1 MSVKITQFEAENVK
15 RIKALHLT
23 PAQNGLTI
31 IGGNNNQGKTSG
43 LDAIMW
49 TLGGEKY
56 RPSAAQRNGSVL
68 PPRMRLELSNGI
80 VVERTG
86 KNSSLKVTDASGKKA
101 GQALLDSFVEQLAL
115 DMPKFMKA
123 SNKEKASALLHVIG
137 LEQDVTA
144 LERTE
149 QDLYNQRRA
158 IGQIADQKAKY
169 AKELPDYPGL
179 PSEPISA
186 HDLIQAQQDILARN
200 GENQR
205 KREKAAQL
213 NAERDRLGKE
223 LGLLEERYKIVCQD
237 CDIAQKSALDLVD
250 ESTEELEASIRE
262 IDEQNAKIRI
272 NLDKARAEKEAKDYQ
287 DQYDGLTALL
297 EAARKEKADLLNA
310 AQLPL
315 PGLSVEE
322 GELTYQGKPW
332 DCMSGSDQL
341 KVSTAIVRALKPD
354 CGFVLLD
361 KLEQMDLTT
370 LREFGAWMEAEGLQG
385 IATRVSTGGE
395 CSIIIEDGYVK
406 GAETP
411 PKEPAPAA
419 WKAGEF

>member
-23 PAQNGLTI
+23 PAPNGLTI

-49 TLGGEKY
+49 ALGGERY
-56 RPSAAQRNGSVL
+56 RPTAAQRDGSVL

-86 KNSSLKVTDASGKKA
+86 KNSTLKVTDASGKKA

-115 DMPKFMKA
+115 DMPKFMQA
-123 SNKEKASALLHVIG
+123 SSKEKASTLLRLIG
-137 LEQDVTA
+137 LEEDVTT

-149 QDLYNQRRA
+149 LDLYNQRRA

-169 AKELPDYPGL
+169 AKELPSHPGL
-179 PSEPISA
+179 PSELISA
-186 HDLIQAQQDILARN
+186 HELIQAQQDILTRN

-205 KREKAAQL
+205 KRDKAAQL

-223 LGLLEERYKIVCQD
+223 LALLEERYKAVCQD
-237 CDIAQKSALDLVD
+237 CDIAQKSALDLLD
-250 ESTEELEASIRE
+250 ESTEEMEASIRE
-262 IDEQNAKIRI
+262 IDEQNAKIRV
-272 NLDKARAEKEAKDYQ
+272 NLDKARAELEAKEYR

-297 EAARKEKADLLNA
+297 EAARKEKTDLLNA

-315 PGLSVEE
+315 PGLSVEA
-322 GELTYQGKPW
+322 GELIYQGKPW

-361 KLEQMDLTT
+361 KLEQMDLDT

-406 GAETP
+406 GEAPPMET
-411 PKEPAPAA
+411 APAA